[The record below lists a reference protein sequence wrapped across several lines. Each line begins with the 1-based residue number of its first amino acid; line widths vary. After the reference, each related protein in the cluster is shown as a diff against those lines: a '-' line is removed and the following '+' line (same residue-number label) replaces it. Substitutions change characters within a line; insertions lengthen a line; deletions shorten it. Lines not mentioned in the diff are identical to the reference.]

1 MARGWIEE
9 AIRDDLKNRIKFTK
23 MNRDIINTTVIEEF
37 GKKPKEIIFY
47 RNGARYFIS
56 VDGTPVATS
65 LSKIECAK
73 KAFMDGHISDTDYV
87 TFTRGYDASVKYR
100 KDKNRKSNLSA
111 SERRYVDEILKRVN
125 TTGVPA
131 NVEYR

>member
-1 MARGWIEE
+1 MARGWIEQ
-9 AIRDDLKNRIKFTK
+9 AIKDDLKTRIKFTK

-100 KDKNRKSNLSA
+100 KDKNRKTSLSA

-125 TTGVPA
+125 STGIPA